1 MAKAKKKPKP
11 RYTKKTNNPK
21 MGRPKKPIN
30 WVTAQRLCES
40 HCTISEIAY
49 KLDVDQ
55 GTLHDRAIDELGI
68 TFSEFYSKNKHA
80 GKANIRA
87 VQYSKA
93 LKGDNTMLVWLG
105 KNNLGQS
112 DKTELEVN
120 IKPYVIESPDGKEV
134 IKLGVQD
141 IAEIEGETID
151 LEAIEESEGTYYSS
165 ESDTDEQDETADE
178 AEP

>member
-40 HCTISEIAY
+40 HCTHAEIAY
-49 KLDVDQ
+49 KLDIAPNNLNDRCIVEQ
-55 GTLHDRAIDELGI
+55 GM
-68 TFSEFYSKNKHA
+68 TFSEFYNKNKHA

-112 DKTELEVN
+112 DKTEIDIHV
-120 IKPYVIESPDGKEV
+120 KPYVIESPDGKEV

-141 IAEIEGETID
+141 TAEIEAADIIDVETID
-151 LEAIEESEGTYYSS
+151 QSEGKYYDGDS
-165 ESDTDEQDETADE
+165 EDEDVEDDSVE
-178 AEP
+178 